1 MNESELSDKI
11 AEVFYRYAEEVQ
23 HLDQQELIEVI
34 IFLQKIRADIE
45 SGRYDT
51 ETKKWSELEWR
62 A

>member
-11 AEVFYRYAEEVQ
+11 AEVFYTYAEEVQ
-23 HLDQQELIEVI
+23 HLDQQELIELT

-45 SGRYDT
+45 SGRYDN